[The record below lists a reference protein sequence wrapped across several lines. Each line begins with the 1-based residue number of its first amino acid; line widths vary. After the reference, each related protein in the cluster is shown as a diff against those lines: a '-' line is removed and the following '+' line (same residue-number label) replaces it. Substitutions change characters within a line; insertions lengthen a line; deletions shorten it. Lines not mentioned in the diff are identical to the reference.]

1 MNLTNNKNYL
11 LSFSIFEF
19 TFDDSTMKYA
29 SDMIFIF
36 FKINKL
42 FIFFYYSSFMTFIKQ
57 NFNYDILIKIW
68 QKGKMTTFL

>member
-42 FIFFYYSSFMTFIKQ
+42 FIFFTIHH
-57 NFNYDILIKIW
+57 L
-68 QKGKMTTFL
+68 